1 MLGTLYFNK
10 EFEIGTTQKVFLG
23 GLALITLMMIP
34 RYKYLRDNNFPWFSP
49 VVLEIIIAHI
59 MVFVQLAVDYFTFKS
74 KVTEWKFDIMFRQ
87 QYETNKEDMS
97 ETMLRD

>member
-1 MLGTLYFNK
+1 
-10 EFEIGTTQKVFLG
+10 
-23 GLALITLMMIP
+23 
-34 RYKYLRDNNFPWFSP
+34 
-49 VVLEIIIAHI
+49 